1 MNTAGSAC
9 RERKGKEIDVDLIH
23 LKSSA
28 PVQTPEMGEGGWLEY
43 HSCVVGQVLA
53 LGLQVQGLGSSA
65 RVREKALGLE

>member
-1 MNTAGSAC
+1 M
-9 RERKGKEIDVDLIH
+9 DLIH

-28 PVQTPEMGEGGWLEY
+28 PVQTPEMGEMGWLEY